1 MKPGWVTLTPN
12 VSDSDIRSLIH
23 VQDQEWQDNG
33 GRRPSGLRTISNHK
47 YHTHTY
53 RHQLILTAAKSAL
66 YTQYLH
72 HRSWNINFIMTFYP
86 NHGKHTCEMV
96 KLTTTQDQIHLDS
109 VTASVGFNG
118 LAAVSWKLEPII
130 IPIYPLTSSSKTR
143 VYCGEIAEAIKSQ
156 K

>member
-1 MKPGWVTLTPN
+1 
-12 VSDSDIRSLIH
+12 
-23 VQDQEWQDNG
+23 
-33 GRRPSGLRTISNHK
+33 
-47 YHTHTY
+47 
-53 RHQLILTAAKSAL
+53 
-66 YTQYLH
+66 
-72 HRSWNINFIMTFYP
+72 
-86 NHGKHTCEMV
+86 MV